1 MRIDWYF
8 DFLSPF
14 AYLQLVEHAD
24 LLSGSDAR
32 LRPVLLAAIL
42 DHHGQRGPAEIP
54 AKRLHTYRLVQW
66 LASARGIPL
75 RFPPAHPFNPLK
87 LLRLAI
93 ALGSTPEVVRT
104 IFDFLWRDGHSADE
118 DWTVL
123 LARLGVADDAPLIAD
138 PQVKVALRANTDD
151 AIAAGVFGVPSF
163 VVDGQVFWGE
173 DATPMLRAYL
183 ADRTLFDSE
192 EMQRIAKLP
201 VAASRL

>member
-1 MRIDWYF
+1 MQIDWYF

-14 AYLQLVEHAD
+14 AYLQAVTHAD
-24 LLSGSDAR
+24 LLARPDVR

-54 AKRLHTYRLVQW
+54 GKRLHTYRFVQW
-66 LASARGIPL
+66 QADSRDVPL
-75 RFPPAHPFNPLK
+75 RFPPAHPFNPLR

-104 IFDFLWRDGHSADE
+104 IFDFLWRDGHSPDE
-118 DWTVL
+118 DWTIL
-123 LARLGVADDAPLIAD
+123 LARLGVADDASLIGD
-138 PQVKVALRANTDD
+138 PAVKAALRTHTDE
-151 AIAAGVFGVPSF
+151 AIGAGVFGVPSF
-163 VVDGQVFWGE
+163 VVAGQVFWGE

-183 ADRTLFDSE
+183 ADATLFDSA
-192 EMQRIAKLP
+192 EMQRIATLP

>member
-1 MRIDWYF
+1 MQIDWCF

-14 AYLQLVEHAD
+14 AYLQAVTHAD
-24 LLSGSDAR
+24 LLARPDVR

-54 AKRLHTYRLVQW
+54 AKRLHTYRYVQW
-66 LASARGIPL
+66 LACARDVPL

-104 IFDFLWRDGHSADE
+104 IFEFLWRDGHSPDE

-123 LARLGVADDAPLIAD
+123 LARLGVADDTPLIAD
-138 PQVKVALRANTDD
+138 PEVKAALRANTED
-151 AIAAGVFGVPSF
+151 AIASGVFGVPSF
-163 VVDGQVFWGE
+163 VVDGEVFWGE
-173 DATPMLRAYL
+173 DATPMLRAFL
-183 ADRTLFDSE
+183 ADQTLFGSE
-192 EMQRIAKLP
+192 EMQRIASLP